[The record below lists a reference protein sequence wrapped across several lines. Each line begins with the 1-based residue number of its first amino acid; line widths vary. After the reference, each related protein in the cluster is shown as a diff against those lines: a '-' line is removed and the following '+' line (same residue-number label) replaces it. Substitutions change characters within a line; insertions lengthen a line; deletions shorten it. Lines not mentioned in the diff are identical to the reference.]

1 MLIANGTLT
10 PQQAAELAAGKTVT
24 DPETKQ
30 IIFMTP
36 SGIFGGR
43 PGQPP
48 QPIAGPSPGMAA
60 PQNTAPMPSAGAPA
74 GVPAPAAPAVTVP
87 VNPGALPLTGTQSK
101 GQPSATEMA
110 NIRAARVA
118 FDQINLAAEDFKTEW
133 GKASPAE
140 RARTLAG
147 QPTPLASS
155 YYNFA
160 LLAKGD
166 VLYKLGVLNGPDLQI
181 IQKTLA
187 DPSTMRSAFATDNDV
202 IAGVDKAMNIV
213 KTGITSTERQLG
225 ITQPQGAQGKQTAK
239 PGTYMGPDNS
249 PISWPEIEATAKNR
263 GITTDEVVNRL
274 GLKPTGMQ

>member
-1 MLIANGTLT
+1 
-10 PQQAAELAAGKTVT
+10 
-24 DPETKQ
+24 
-30 IIFMTP
+30 
-36 SGIFGGR
+36 
-43 PGQPP
+43 
-48 QPIAGPSPGMAA
+48 
-60 PQNTAPMPSAGAPA
+60 
-74 GVPAPAAPAVTVP
+74 
-87 VNPGALPLTGTQSK
+87 
-101 GQPSATEMA
+101 
-110 NIRAARVA
+110 
-118 FDQINLAAEDFKTEW
+118 
-133 GKASPAE
+133 
-140 RARTLAG
+140 
-147 QPTPLASS
+147 LASS